1 MSLVRRLLAAAFGGG
16 LLWGRVDVKR
26 DSEGQPDVTLANS
39 EVASGTSRGLGNGP
53 TRGRRIHLWSAA
65 RLLHCGL
72 WLAWGRRRRTW
83 SIKIR
88 DAARLVA
95 AWVELRDVLPL
106 VDHKS

>member
-1 MSLVRRLLAAAFGGG
+1 M
-16 LLWGRVDVKR
+16 KR
-26 DSEGQPDVTLANS
+26 ADSERARGA
-39 EVASGTSRGLGNGP
+39 GRGLGNGP
-53 TRGRRIHLWSAA
+53 ARGRRIHRWSAA

-95 AWVELRDVLPL
+95 AWVELRGVLPL
-106 VDHKS
+106 VEHKS